1 MLTRVFLAICV
12 FKVEYC
18 PKNYGIQYLGKLERN
33 NLLIT
38 LTMFLTCYILA
49 FIMLDLLFQG
59 CALVTVERNSRKI
72 FKDVMKKVCKSFES
86 SSYTGPIYI
95 FSVRTKTK
103 EITILPLPITFYN
116 CITPNRAPDM

>member
-1 MLTRVFLAICV
+1 
-12 FKVEYC
+12 
-18 PKNYGIQYLGKLERN
+18 
-33 NLLIT
+33 
-38 LTMFLTCYILA
+38 
-49 FIMLDLLFQG
+49 MLDLLFQG
-59 CALVTVERNSRKI
+59 CALVNVERNSRKI

-86 SSYTGPIYI
+86 SSYTEPIYI